1 MSALSEL
8 IQKMLREEVER
19 VVREELLPANGNGH
33 ERLPVAMPLTP
44 RDAVPAILPPV
55 VEPAMPPTRMPRRQ
69 RVGKRD
75 LWVGDVVNG
84 RRILRLNGKGPKGQV
99 LVVARCETCGLQ
111 RRLSAESVVRHG
123 CTACASRS
131 RGSEPGLKALD
142 ETVRMATTAL
152 GEVLLKILPPTG
164 PSVVGAGDLRAR
176 LAAGQF
182 WREVAGGDVPDARL
196 LGRALTELS
205 KAPPP
210 GLMVSLAER
219 GRQGARVGKG
229 SIYRI
234 ERVAA
239 RMP

>member
-19 VVREELLPANGNGH
+19 VVREELLPSNGNGH
-33 ERLPVAMPLTP
+33 ERLPVAMPIT
-44 RDAVPAILPPV
+44 APAPLPPV

-84 RRILRLNGKGPKGQV
+84 RKILRLKGKGAKGQV
-99 LVVARCETCGLQ
+99 LVVARCEACGLE
-111 RRLSAESVVRHG
+111 RRVSAESVVRHG

-142 ETVRMATTAL
+142 ETLRMTSTAL

-164 PSVVGAGDLRAR
+164 PTVVSAGDLRAR
-176 LAAGQF
+176 LVIIGHV

-196 LGRALTELS
+196 LGRALVALS
-205 KAPPP
+205 QVPPP

-219 GRQGARVGKG
+219 GRQGGRSGKG